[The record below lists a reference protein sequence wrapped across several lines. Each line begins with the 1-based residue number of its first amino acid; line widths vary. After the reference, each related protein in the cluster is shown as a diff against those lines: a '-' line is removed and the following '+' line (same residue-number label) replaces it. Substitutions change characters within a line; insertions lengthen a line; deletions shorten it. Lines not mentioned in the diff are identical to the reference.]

1 MIKLLHVD
9 DDADILEVT
18 HISLELSESFEVVSC
33 LSGTDALLAVEQFL
47 PDVFL
52 LDVMMPGLTGPD
64 LLEKLWEIPGLES
77 VPAIF
82 MTARVNAASRAE
94 LLAIGAKEVIEK
106 PFDPMLLGAQIRTAM
121 DSCSIARLSRRR
133 GRRTS

>member
-9 DDADILEVT
+9 DDADILELT
-18 HISLELSESFEVVSC
+18 QIALEFSESFEVVSC
-33 LSGTDALLAVEQFL
+33 LSGTDALLAVEQFT

-52 LDVMMPGLTGPD
+52 LDVMMPGLTGQC
-64 LLEKLWEIPGLES
+64 LQEKHCEIPSLES
-77 VPAIF
+77 VPAVF

-106 PFDPMLLGAQIRTAM
+106 PFDPMTLGAQIRTAM
-121 DSCSIARLSRRR
+121 HARACVRLL
-133 GRRTS
+133 

>member
-9 DDADILEVT
+9 DDADILELT
-18 HISLELSESFEVVSC
+18 QISLELSENFEVLSC
-33 LSGTDALLAVEQFL
+33 ISGTDALLAVKKFT

-52 LDVMMPGLTGPD
+52 LDVMMPGLTGPG
-64 LLEKLWEIPGLES
+64 LLEKLWEIPSLEN

-106 PFDPMLLGAQIRTAM
+106 PFDPMTLGAQIRTAM
-121 DSCSIARLSRRR
+121 HARSCVRLL
-133 GRRTS
+133 

>member
-9 DDADILEVT
+9 DESDILELT
-18 HISLELSESFEVVSC
+18 KISVELSNRFEVVSC

-52 LDVMMPGLTGPD
+52 LDVMMPGLTGPNV
-64 LLEKLWEIPGLES
+64 LEKLWEIPRLEN

-82 MTARVNAASRAE
+82 MTARVSVASRAE
-94 LLAIGAKEVIEK
+94 LLAIGAKGVIEK
-106 PFDPMLLGAQIRTAM
+106 PFDPMTLGAQIEAAM
-121 DSCSIARLSRRR
+121 NSCLIGWLHRR
-133 GRRTS
+133 

>member
-9 DDADILEVT
+9 DDADILELT
-18 HISLELSESFEVVSC
+18 QISLEFSENFEVVGC
-33 LSGTDALLAVEQFL
+33 LSGTDALFAVEQFL

-64 LLEKLWEIPGLES
+64 LLKKLWDIPSLQS

-82 MTARVNAASRAE
+82 MTARVNAASRAH
-94 LLAIGAKEVIEK
+94 LFGIGAKEVIEK
-106 PFDPMLLGAQIRTAM
+106 PFDPMTLNAQILTAM
-121 DSCSIARLSRRR
+121 DACSIVQLPSR
-133 GRRTS
+133 